1 VQVQPFSGSK
11 VDPGQTASFEVF
23 VWSTGAESDDVTVTV
38 SIGSVAHV
46 AAPKFTVCQQAKGA
60 VCTVGDLLTGQS
72 EELVA
77 GASVGSAAASG
88 AKITLTATAKASK
101 AKSFDAKATID
112 VAAPNSS
119 PTSSPTSG
127 VGDSLPGTSLST
139 LPGGYTTPSDSNPSG
154 LFPTVSLRRGKARK
168 DRDAD
173 AVTVS
178 SILPL
183 DSRLLDDQLLGLVV
197 LAGAVAVAVVR
208 LSLRTGRPDGGGRA
222 G

>member
-1 VQVQPFSGSK
+1 
-11 VDPGQTASFEVF
+11 
-23 VWSTGAESDDVTVTV
+23 
-38 SIGSVAHV
+38 V
-46 AAPKFTVCQQAKGA
+46 AAPKFSVCQQAKGA

-77 GASVGSAAASG
+77 GASVGSTATSG
-88 AKITLTATAKASK
+88 EKITLTATAKASK

-112 VAAPNSS
+112 VVTSKSS
-119 PTSSPTSG
+119 PTSSPTSE

-139 LPGGYTTPSDSNPSG
+139 LPDGYTTPSDSNPSG
-154 LFPTVSLRRGKARK
+154 LFPTVSPRGSKARK
-168 DRDAD
+168 ARDAD

-178 SILPL
+178 STLPL
-183 DSRLLDDQLLGLVV
+183 DTRLMGDQLLGLVV

-208 LSLRTGRPDGGGRA
+208 LSLRTGRPDGGGQA